1 MNNLE
6 LGLIARCARPT
17 LLAGAIGLALAAGS
31 AQALDLSTDKV
42 SIQLDTTVSYSM
54 GMRLN
59 DPDEDLIGK
68 ANLYDFENA
77 DIPLIALPIEQQLLL
92 PGRFSVNSDD
102 GNLNFDQYDL
112 IFNQARITSELDIS
126 YKNYGAFVRG
136 NYFYDFTLNNKD
148 RISDDAKDLV
158 GERGR
163 LLDAYVWGN
172 FDIGERQLSMRV
184 GRQVVSWGES
194 TFLPGGINVI
204 NPVDVSA
211 IRTAGAELRDAFI
224 PLGMVWGS
232 LDLTQNLSVEAL
244 YMYEWDRVEP
254 EPAGSFFST
263 NDFATDGGL
272 YAMLSFGLLPDDP
285 IDSAGCGIDPTP
297 QTCFPDGALPRGPD
311 ERPSDTGQYG
321 VAFRYFAPWLNDTEF
336 GIYYLRYHSRL
347 PLLNGRAVTSSDPST
362 GLVTVV
368 YPEDIDS
375 FALSFNTTVFD
386 TWAWQGEI
394 SYRPNLPLQIDDV
407 ELLFAGLSPLNAAIP
422 VPALRFNSQL
432 GDFAPGEE
440 IIGFTRRDVS
450 QAQMTFTKLYGPGT
464 FFRANQVAIVAEIGA
479 THVWD
484 MPSNDVLRLEGP
496 GTDTSGKVG
505 NQLDGGDLRN
515 PITTEDGFATA
526 FSWGYRLVVAPTYN
540 SVLGSPWNV
549 TPRLAFNHDV
559 SGTSPGPGG
568 NFVEGR
574 KSVTLGLGFDY
585 LANFRINLG
594 YTNFFGGGINNLVSD
609 RDFVSASVSYS
620 F

>member
-1 MNNLE
+1 MNNLD
-6 LGLIARCARPT
+6 LGLLTSRARPT
-17 LLAGAIGLALAAGS
+17 LLAGAIALALSAGS
-31 AQALDLSTDKV
+31 AQAIDLSTDEV
-42 SIQLDTTVSYSM
+42 SIQLDTTISYSM
-54 GMRLN
+54 GMRLE
-59 DPDEDLIGK
+59 DPDTDLIGK
-68 ANLYDFENA
+68 SVFNPAVSL
-77 DIPLIALPIEQQLLL
+77 LPIEQQIAS

-102 GNLNFDQYDL
+102 GNLNFDQHDL
-112 IFNQARITSELDIS
+112 IFNQARITSELQVS

-136 NYFYDFTLNNKD
+136 NFFHDFTLNNKD
-148 RISDDAKDLV
+148 RLSDDAKDLV
-158 GERGR
+158 GQRAR

-172 FDIGERQLSMRV
+172 FDIGDRQLSLRL

-224 PLGMVWGS
+224 PLGMLWGNI
-232 LDLTQNLSVEAL
+232 DLTPNLSMEAM

-254 EPAGSFFST
+254 EPSGSYFST

-272 YAMLSFGLLPDDP
+272 YAMLGFGLLSDDPLPLPGCNIQPTSPGCFPAGNLPRAFPDD
-285 IDSAGCGIDPTP
+285 
-297 QTCFPDGALPRGPD
+297 
-311 ERPSDTGQYG
+311 EPSDTGQYG

-336 GIYYLRYHSRL
+336 GLYYIRYHSRL
-347 PLLNGRAVTSSDPST
+347 PVLNGFAVTNSDSSS
-362 GLVTVV
+362 GRVRVV

-375 FALSFNTTVFD
+375 FGISFNTTILNG
-386 TWAWQGEI
+386 WAWQGEI

-407 ELLFAGLSPLNAAIP
+407 ELLFAGLSPLNEAIP
-422 VPALRFNSQL
+422 APALRFNSQL
-432 GDFAPGEE
+432 GQFAPGEE
-440 IIGFTRRDVS
+440 IVGFTRRDVS

-464 FFRANQVAIVAEIGA
+464 FFRSNQVAVVAEIGA

-484 MPSNDVLRLEGP
+484 MPDRDVLRLEGP
-496 GTDTSGKVG
+496 GTDTGG
-505 NQLDGGDLRN
+505 GPGDQLNGGDLRN
-515 PITTEDGFATA
+515 PVSLQDGFATP

-540 SVLGSPWNV
+540 SVFGTTWNM

-559 SGTSPGPGG
+559 NGTSPGPGG
-568 NFVEGR
+568 NFIENR
-574 KSVTLGLGFDY
+574 KSLTLAVGFDY
-585 LANFRINLG
+585 LAQWRVNFA
-594 YTNFFGGGINNLVSD
+594 YTNFFDGGINNLIYD